1 MGNKNYIRISTNRKS
16 CREKK
21 IKSGVGF
28 DKEAIKTAV
37 TFLIVNSDFNISNI
51 SMKEMTDIAIG
62 INSTSFCG
70 NLFLYSYEEE
80 YMSSLISSDKVKA
93 THFTINFC
101 TINHSGEFEKTF
113 LGKYKKELELMVEHQ
128 DNHGC
133 FLNLEISVSNKI
145 FVYKLFDK
153 RDTFPFT
160 PIQMSY
166 I

>member
-1 MGNKNYIRISTNRKS
+1 MGNKNYIRISANRKS

-101 TINHSGEFEKTF
+101 AINDSGEF
-113 LGKYKKELELMVEHQ
+113 GK
-128 DNHGC
+128 
-133 FLNLEISVSNKI
+133 I
-145 FVYKLFDK
+145 
-153 RDTFPFT
+153 
-160 PIQMSY
+160 
-166 I
+166 

>member
-1 MGNKNYIRISTNRKS
+1 M
-16 CREKK
+16 
-21 IKSGVGF
+21 
-28 DKEAIKTAV
+28 KTAV

-51 SMKEMTDIAIG
+51 SMKQMTDIAIG
-62 INSTSFCG
+62 ISSTSFCG
-70 NLFLYSYEEE
+70 NLFLYSYEVE
-80 YMSSLISSDKVKA
+80 YMSPLISSNKVKA
-93 THFTINFC
+93 TYFFINFC

-113 LGKYKKELELMVEHQ
+113 LGKYEKELELRVEHQ

>member
-1 MGNKNYIRISTNRKS
+1 
-16 CREKK
+16 
-21 IKSGVGF
+21 
-28 DKEAIKTAV
+28 
-37 TFLIVNSDFNISNI
+37 
-51 SMKEMTDIAIG
+51 
-62 INSTSFCG
+62 
-70 NLFLYSYEEE
+70 
-80 YMSSLISSDKVKA
+80 MSPLISSNKVKA

-145 FVYKLFDK
+145 FVYNLFDK